1 MVSIILTILKVIGI
15 ILLCL
20 IGLLLLCVG
29 TVLFC
34 PIRYRIRGKRSEE
47 GEAYAVADVTWI
59 LRIIQFHGYYRQGKD
74 FEYSLKVLFFRL
86 FPKKETTVSEGERKQ
101 KDKKSQEEVT
111 DDRQDENK
119 EGKKSVDQ
127 NNQGKC
133 EERTSQTE
141 EEPQKPEAEKTS
153 DIEENRK
160 QKEQEKRKKQKSSN
174 REKKSQEKNIFSK
187 IKDKIE
193 HIKDTFHKACDKM
206 KDALSSYEK
215 FREFIAEQET
225 KEALKFLN
233 KQRKYLTRHLKP
245 DRFQIKMNY
254 GMEDPASTG
263 EILAVY
269 SVIYPFLPGKWN
281 VEPDFEQACLYGE
294 INVKGKIRLFRLT
307 IVGWRCYKN
316 KTIRKFIFKGK

>member
-34 PIRYRIRGKRSEE
+34 PICYRIRGKKCEE

-59 LRIIQFHGYYRQGKD
+59 LRIIRFHGSYRQGKD

-86 FPKKETTVSEGERKQ
+86 FPKKEKEK
-101 KDKKSQEEVT
+101 
-111 DDRQDENK
+111 ENK
-119 EGKKSVDQ
+119 VEKKYTDRDS
-127 NNQGKC
+127 QGKC
-133 EERTSQTE
+133 EEKTSQTE
-141 EEPQKPEAEKTS
+141 EETQKPETEKTS

-160 QKEQEKRKKQKSSN
+160 QKEQEKRKKQTSSN
-174 REKKSQEKNIFSK
+174 SEKKSQEKNIIYK

-193 HIKDTFHKACDKM
+193 HIKDTFRKICDKI
-206 KDALSSYEK
+206 KDILSSYEK
-215 FREFIAEQET
+215 FKEFIAAQET

-233 KQRKYLTRHLKP
+233 KQRKYLIRHLKP
-245 DRFQIKMNY
+245 DKFQVKIYY

-269 SVIYPFLPGKWN
+269 SVIHPFLPGSWN
-281 VEPDFEQACLYGE
+281 VTPDFEQACLNGD
-294 INVKGKIRLFRLT
+294 INIKGKVRLFRLM

-316 KTIRKFIFKGK
+316 KTIKKIISMRK